1 MKIKVKAIFCTDI
14 SQIISSRAEYFME
27 EIVITLVLLLHYISV
42 VNKISRESIVSKG
55 VRVAGLQML
64 ILLLGNMQ
72 CS

>member
-1 MKIKVKAIFCTDI
+1 
-14 SQIISSRAEYFME
+14 ME
-27 EIVITLVLLLHYISV
+27 EMVITLFLLLHYISV

-55 VRVAGLQML
+55 ARVAGLQML